1 MSEDK
6 EETELPIMKYHK
18 KIVDEVGNNPITIIY
33 GGETGCGKVNN
44 DDSYFN

>member
-6 EETELPIMKYHK
+6 EETELPIMKYHED
-18 KIVDEVGNNPITIIY
+18 IVKAVGNNPITIIY

-44 DDSYFN
+44 DFYRL